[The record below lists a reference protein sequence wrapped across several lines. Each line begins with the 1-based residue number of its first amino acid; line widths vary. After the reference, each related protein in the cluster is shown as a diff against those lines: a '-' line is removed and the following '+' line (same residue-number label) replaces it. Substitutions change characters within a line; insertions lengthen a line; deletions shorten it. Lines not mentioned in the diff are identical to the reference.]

1 MLLHPLLAA
10 AVVCC
15 WLRYSGC
22 MTLQGNPMARSS
34 VWLRFFVIALAVAGL
49 SGCAKLEDRARY
61 YLASSVDV
69 FAVVDG
75 KLMQGNATLYSDRTG
90 TLAMG
95 TGLTVAPAVS
105 CSGRMSRTGSAAAL
119 LDIFCNDGTEWSL
132 SAVMLAETQAYAYG
146 QAANGKVASLTLG
159 LDPARAISYLR
170 APAGQE
176 LVTLPKKPFMALR

>member
-1 MLLHPLLAA
+1 MLLHRITGAA
-10 AVVCC
+10 AARC
-15 WLRYSGC
+15 WLRYMGFT
-22 MTLQGNPMARSS
+22 TLKGNSMARSP
-34 VWLRFFVIALAVAGL
+34 VWLTLLITALAVATL

-75 KLMQGNATLYSDRTG
+75 KLMQGKATLYSDRTG
-90 TLAMG
+90 TVAIS
-95 TGLTVAPAVS
+95 TGLTVAPAVN
-105 CSGRMSRTGSAAAL
+105 CSGRMSRTGTAAAL
-119 LDIFCNDGTEWSL
+119 LDIYCNDGTELSL